1 MKKRLN
7 FLSKALMYLLLLS
20 FVNTQPTLQVVLAV
34 LLLITFLLFLYQG
47 IGLIAKQGIRPFLQS
62 GGPDFALTWIF
73 FLAMCLLLAFEH
85 PGWGL
90 WPAAA
95 AGTLLVLSVSGLLAA
110 YILKHGRET
119 RRNAKKGRF
128 L

>member
-20 FVNTQPTLQVVLAV
+20 FVNTQQTLQVVLAV

-73 FLAMCLLLAFEH
+73 FLAMCLLLALEH
-85 PGWGL
+85 PGRGL

-95 AGTLLVLSVSGLLAA
+95 GTLLILSVSGLLAA
-110 YILKHGRET
+110 YILKDGRES